1 MVQAKHHHHNKSR
14 PKKQIHVKRRGK
26 QPDVSEFRS
35 QLDSLG
41 LKIVQVTADGNCFF
55 RALADQ
61 MEGNEEEHEKYRLRV
76 VKYIKGHR
84 EEFEPFIEDD
94 VPFDEYCQS
103 MEKDGTWA
111 GNMELQAASLVTQ
124 SNICIHR
131 VMSPRWYIRNFDDR
145 SARMIHLSYHN
156 EEHYNSLRMKDDP
169 CTGPANPIL
178 IKVDADLSVTTQKP
192 KAAISKS
199 YGGSCGSSLDTE
211 SVKLVMSGTG
221 CHDTA
226 EVEQT
231 LRQLDGDVDAAI
243 EFLIAKREWDDGR
256 DNENEQGT
264 QPEKIPP
271 AEIHENDGNASDHNN
286 IRSSLHDKQFQNDNK
301 KMSRNKACPCG
312 SKKKYK
318 DCCGSVNGKPSAEIV
333 IGSRTHDLPK
343 PCLLASGPSTIS
355 LEMLL
360 WPDEF
365 TDVRGNQR
373 VTSGKHK
380 KERKQSRKGRAAKVA
395 ASAGAERSLPDV
407 GALCI

>member
-1 MVQAKHHHHNKSR
+1 MVQAKHHHHNKSG
-14 PKKQIHVKRRGK
+14 PKKQIHVRKRGK

-35 QLDSLG
+35 QVDSLG
-41 LKIVQVTADGNCFF
+41 LKIIQVTADGNCFF

-61 MEGNEEEHEKYRLRV
+61 LEGNEEEHEKYRLRV
-76 VKYIKGHR
+76 VKYIKDHR

-145 SARMIHLSYHN
+145 SALMIHLSYHN

-178 IKVDADLSVTTQKP
+178 IKADADLSVTTQKP

-199 YGGSCGSSLDTE
+199 YRGSCGSGLDTE

-221 CHDTA
+221 CQNTA
-226 EVEQT
+226 EVEQA
-231 LRQLDGDVDAAI
+231 LQQVDGDVDAAI
-243 EFLIAKREWDDGR
+243 EFLIAKREWDDGCNEGSDLPLESCITNAG
-256 DNENEQGT
+256 DNENEQDR

-271 AEIHENDGNASDHNN
+271 AEIHENDGNASDRNN
-286 IRSSLHDKQFQNDNK
+286 IRSSLDDKQSQHDNK
-301 KMSRNKACPCG
+301 KIPRNKACPCG

-318 DCCGSVNGKPSAEIV
+318 DCCGSIKGKPSAEIV
-333 IGSRTHDLPK
+333 I
-343 PCLLASGPSTIS
+343 
-355 LEMLL
+355 
-360 WPDEF
+360 
-365 TDVRGNQR
+365 NQR

-380 KERKQSRKGRAAKVA
+380 KERKQSGKGRAAKVA
-395 ASAGAERSLPDV
+395 ASARAERSLPDM